1 MHHENHGVA
10 HNTIA
15 QDQPAWQAPPTPRRS
30 AIKPPDNFGAFE
42 ALGSG
47 MWDDSC
53 KQANSKG
60 DIFVLSQILG
70 AIEPWQI
77 PLSKCVNPATHDA
90 SFRRSLLCCH
100 CLQQQ
105 PLTAW
110 GVRFCA
116 QSWPYHMADCTGL
129 LLLYNY
135 LILSLISAIWM
146 VIHHRGLEHRPPT
159 FVTPRTKATMLLG
172 DPTPA
177 PEVLTRFACCMW
189 LLNCVTSWQL
199 GITPI
204 VKTFWTGAGRS
215 SLWSGAGRVPSPSR
229 SIFWSLQSFPVLN
242 GWGPRGNF
250 PRRGRSSPS
259 SRRSGSDFQVLEWRW
274 LASPK

>member
-1 MHHENHGVA
+1 MC
-10 HNTIA
+10 T
-15 QDQPAWQAPPTPRRS
+15 
-30 AIKPPDNFGAFE
+30 
-42 ALGSG
+42 GSG
-47 MWDDSC
+47 
-53 KQANSKG
+53 ANSKG
-60 DIFVLSQILG
+60 DFDIITDQCHLDGHPPSGLG
-70 AIEPWQI
+70 TQDRKVWQ
-77 PLSKCVNPATHDA
+77 
-90 SFRRSLLCCH
+90 
-100 CLQQQ
+100 
-105 PLTAW
+105 W
-110 GVRFCA
+110 
-116 QSWPYHMADCTGL
+116 
-129 LLLYNY
+129 
-135 LILSLISAIWM
+135 
-146 VIHHRGLEHRPPT
+146 PPT